1 MLIEIIEM
9 LLSLHSPYDWSYKNT
24 RVKVALLGEQW
35 LRTLGE
41 EHLKATSNKLSIIFG
56 NKCEI
61 I

>member
-35 LRTLGE
+35 LRTPGE
-41 EHLKATSNKLSIIFG
+41 IRKLQTNSLDE
-56 NKCEI
+56 NDKCEI
-61 I
+61 IEIV